1 MGGGYH
7 PLDTSESI
15 FSLMSH
21 NGLWEGS
28 MQVVRHVFNALST
41 IVLIVLVAL
50 VVAFAGVRL
59 VGLTP
64 YAVLSGSM
72 EPELPVGSLI
82 YVQDVDPQTIQVG
95 DTVTFLN
102 GSDQVVTHQAYEVD
116 LEAREIGTQGI
127 NNHTSD
133 GGLLHD
139 AEPVPFERVLGVP
152 VACVPYLGYLNAWI
166 TSVPGIFIV
175 IALAIV
181 AIALPWLADLLG
193 GDKKPQSDGGA
204 RPAGKHMR

>member
-1 MGGGYH
+1 
-7 PLDTSESI
+7 
-15 FSLMSH
+15 
-21 NGLWEGS
+21 

-102 GSDQVVTHQAYEVD
+102 GSNQVVTHQAYEVD
-116 LEAREIGTQGI
+116 AGQCLVRTQGI
-127 NNHTSD
+127 NNKDAD
-133 GGLLHD
+133 GTLLHD
-139 AEPVPFERVLGVP
+139 AEPVSFDQVIGVP
-152 VACVPYLGYLNAWI
+152 VACVPILGYVNAFV
-166 TSVPGIFIV
+166 TSQPGILVV
-175 IALAIV
+175 IAGAVVL
-181 AIALPWLADLLG
+181 IALSFVLDSG
-193 GDKKPQSDGGA
+193 KRKPEIA
-204 RPAGKHMR
+204 TGKHMQR

>member
-1 MGGGYH
+1 MGRGYH

-15 FSLMSH
+15 FSLMNH

-28 MQVVRHVFNALST
+28 MQVVRHVVNALST

-95 DTVTFLN
+95 DTVTFEKSS
-102 GSDQVVTHQAYEVD
+102 GVVATHEAYEVD
-116 LEAREIGTQGI
+116 PEAQEIRTQGI
-127 NNHTSD
+127 ANINSD
-133 GGLLHD
+133 GSIAHD
-139 AEPVPFERVLGVP
+139 AEPVPFESVIGVP
-152 VACVPYLGYLNAWI
+152 VACIPFLGYVNSFV
-166 TSVPGIFIV
+166 TSPTGFVVV
-175 IALAIV
+175 IAGAVV
-181 AIALPWLADLLG
+181 AIALSIVADRIG
-193 GDKKPQSDGGA
+193 EKPKPVTS
-204 RPAGKHMR
+204 KHMR

>member
-1 MGGGYH
+1 MKRA
-7 PLDTSESI
+7 LNILSD
-15 FSLMSH
+15 
-21 NGLWEGS
+21 
-28 MQVVRHVFNALST
+28 VV
-41 IVLIVLVAL
+41 IVLLLILVI
-50 VVAFAGVRL
+50 AFAGVRL

-82 YVQDVDPQTIQVG
+82 YVRETDPATIQAG

-116 LEAREIGTQGI
+116 LEAQEIGTQGI
-127 NNHTSD
+127 NNRSSD

-139 AEPVPFERVLGVP
+139 AEPVPFDRVLGVP
-152 VACVPYLGYLNAWI
+152 VACIPQLGYLNAWV
-166 TSVPGIFIV
+166 TSTPGIFIV

-181 AIALPWLADLLG
+181 VIALPWLFDLLG
-193 GDKKPQSDGGA
+193 GDKKPQSDVSA